1 MKKVFIILAA
11 CSSVALLKAQVMTQN
26 TTPNTVAS
34 TGSVACAGPA
44 AGPNYYTSD
53 NSYIRLFK
61 LADYGITYDYK
72 ITNIAFGVQLAS
84 RTLAGSSTDIGGTFP
99 VEVWVYTTTG
109 TTPTGTLTSVS
120 GTNALATVNVSSTNN
135 AGMVNTGTSVNQ
147 IIPAG
152 QNIVVEVWH
161 DGNTGKTGTT
171 ASPFERFYMGTH
183 PGGQTSPSYLS
194 SEGCSISSPIA
205 TGTGA
210 LAGFASAQ
218 WVMTITGQNAIL
230 GTTEVINSRD
240 LQIYPNPV
248 QEKLKFIFNNRLQS
262 ESIEITDMSGKV
274 TTSIKETRNINEVDM
289 SAYPKGNYI
298 LRVKANDGKVYIQK
312 IIKQ

>member
-1 MKKVFIILAA
+1 MKKFSILLATI
-11 CSSVALLKAQVMTQN
+11 SLLAVSKAQVMTQN
-26 TTPNTVAS
+26 NVPNTVAT
-34 TGSVACAGPA
+34 TGSVACASPA

-61 LADYGITYDYK
+61 LSDYGITYDYK

-109 TTPTGTLTSVS
+109 TTLTGTLTSVS
-120 GTNALATVNVSSTNN
+120 GTNPLTTVNVSSTNN
-135 AGMVNTGTSVNQ
+135 GGMVNTGTTINQ
-147 IIPAG
+147 TIPSG
-152 QNIVVEVWH
+152 QNIVLELWH
-161 DGNTGKTGTT
+161 DGNTGKTGTA

-183 PGGQTSPSYLS
+183 PGGQTAPSYLS
-194 SEGCSISSPIA
+194 SEGCSLLTPIA

-210 LAGFASAQ
+210 LANFASAQ
-218 WVMTITGQNAIL
+218 WVMTITGQNAVL

-248 QEKLKFIFNNRLQS
+248 TDKLKFIFNNRLKS
-262 ESIEITDMSGKV
+262 KSIEITDMSGKV
-274 TTSIKETRNINEVDM
+274 ITSISETRDINEVDM
-289 SAYPKGNYI
+289 SSYPNGNYI
-298 LRVKANDGKVYIQK
+298 LRVRASDEKVYIQK
-312 IIKQ
+312 IIKN